1 MHNPNLKPPLLV
13 QVGAYSGTLRIH
25 CDERGIAWI
34 DDSNVKVAEVI
45 VDHLRGDTPK
55 VICADHPSLSLAQVY
70 AALAYYYD
78 HTQEVDAL
86 IQQGYSEY
94 EAGYASPQNTAWR
107 EQMRTRAAARL
118 AGTKEKVAA

>member
-1 MHNPNLKPPLLV
+1 MDNVNIKPPLPV

-34 DDSNVKVAEVI
+34 DDSNVKVAEVV

-55 VICADHPSLSLAQVY
+55 LICADHPPLSLAQVY

-78 HTQEVDAL
+78 HTQEVDML
-86 IQQGYSEY
+86 IEQGQAKYEDGYVSSEN
-94 EAGYASPQNTAWR
+94 AAWR
-107 EQMRTRAAARL
+107 EQMRTRTAARK
-118 AGTKEKVAA
+118 ADVKEKVAA

>member
-1 MHNPNLKPPLLV
+1 MHNPNIKPPLPV
-13 QVGAYSGTLRIH
+13 QVGSYSGTLRIH
-25 CDERGIAWI
+25 CDERSIAWI
-34 DDSNVKVAEVI
+34 DGSNVKVVEV
-45 VDHLRGDTPK
+45 VADHLRGDTPE

-86 IQQGYSEY
+86 IQQGQAKY
-94 EAGYASPQNTAWR
+94 EEGYASPHNTLWR
-107 EQMRTRAAARL
+107 EQMRARAEARN